1 MNLLSKFF
9 LHPCLGNRKNPFIF
23 APAFEGNLVGE
34 NRGRGTFLEFID
46 ILTDSVALVW
56 VLKPKGG
63 GTGNRQERFVQINKQ
78 HPSRNK
84 KRTWT
89 ELGLDKIA

>member
-1 MNLLSKFF
+1 MK
-9 LHPCLGNRKNPFIF
+9 
-23 APAFEGNLVGE
+23 
-34 NRGRGTFLEFID
+34 FID
-46 ILTDSVALVW
+46 ILTDSVALVRGM
-56 VLKPKGG
+56 KSKGG
-63 GTGNRQERFVQINKQ
+63 ISDNEWERFVQINKQ